1 MGYADRQ
8 ALRGTRELE
17 VGPATRGTT
26 SMIRVVSLAVVIAI
40 VPACRASQ
48 TEAIQ
53 GPKAAAIQEELA
65 RRAGPGFGGAVVV
78 ETDGALV
85 LKAGYGWADRERRI
99 GFTPSTIAQ
108 IGSLTKQFTA
118 VAIADLALRGKLT
131 LSDPLPRYLEG
142 VPQKATGIT
151 IHQLLTHTG
160 GLPDAC
166 GGDFDRLSRQEL
178 IRRCLE
184 DIDLSPPGRFE
195 YSNLGYSILA
205 AVLETVS
212 GEPIEKYLAE
222 HFFLPLHMDRTGYLF
237 TPSLDR
243 SLAHGYDGDAPQ
255 SPISDRLR
263 PLGDDFW
270 NLKGNG
276 GMQASAEDMY
286 TWYRAL
292 SSGPGIPD
300 TLRRILVAPHVRRD
314 DGVGYGYGW
323 FVRTDESGRLEQ
335 VSHTGSDGVFYSA
348 FVWRPADR
356 IFYYLV
362 TNSGEQAGADV
373 ASMILRTLRSAQ
385 PSKDTPRR
393 SHR

>member
-1 MGYADRQ
+1 
-8 ALRGTRELE
+8 
-17 VGPATRGTT
+17 
-26 SMIRVVSLAVVIAI
+26 MIKVVSLAVVAAIA
-40 VPACRASQ
+40 PAWQASQ
-48 TEAIQ
+48 TEVRQ
-53 GPKAAAIQEELA
+53 GPTAAAIHEELA
-65 RRAGPGFGGAVVV
+65 RRLGAGFGGAIIV
-78 ETDGALV
+78 ETDGAVV

-118 VAIADLALRGKLT
+118 TAVVDLALRGRLT
-131 LSDPLPRYLEG
+131 LSDPLSRYLKG
-142 VPQKATGIT
+142 VPEKANGIT

-166 GGDFDRLSRQEL
+166 GGDFDRLSREDL
-178 IRRCLE
+178 IHRCLAS
-184 DIDLSPPGRFE
+184 IDVSPPGRFA

-205 AVLETVS
+205 AVVETVS
-212 GEPIEKYLAE
+212 GQPIEKYLAE
-222 HFFLPLHMDRTGYLF
+222 HFLSPLHMDRTGYHF
-237 TPSLDR
+237 TLSRDR
-243 SLAHGYDGDAPQ
+243 SLAHGYGGDAPQ

-292 SSGPGIPD
+292 SSGPGIRD
-300 TLRRILVAPHVRRD
+300 TMRRILLAPHVRRD

-323 FVRTDESGRLEQ
+323 FIRTDESGRVVQL
-335 VSHTGSDGVFYSA
+335 SHTGSDGVFYSA

-373 ASMILRTLRSAQ
+373 ASMVLRTLRSAQ
-385 PSKDTPRR
+385 LRTEKPPPGNR
-393 SHR
+393 